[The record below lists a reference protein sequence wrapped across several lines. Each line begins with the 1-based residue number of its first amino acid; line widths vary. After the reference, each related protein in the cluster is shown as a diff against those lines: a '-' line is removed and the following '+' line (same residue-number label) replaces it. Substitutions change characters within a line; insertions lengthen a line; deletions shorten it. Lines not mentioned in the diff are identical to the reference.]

1 VPPADLAAL
10 TGRFVAE
17 VGVGV
22 VYTDVPVAQAEPAPA
37 LVELHRRIKAAFDPA
52 GRLNPGRSVLPDVAV
67 PA

>member
-1 VPPADLAAL
+1 
-10 TGRFVAE
+10 
-17 VGVGV
+17 